1 MHKSTWTEVQTQ
13 PLITSLLSLEIWI
26 VGLVVAASVVSERF
40 LLPAIVTAASFW
52 ILRWLASGQVS
63 IRTTADGAILL
74 LICMLP
80 ITLLVTNMPEV
91 TTPQVYRVISGIALF
106 YAIVNWT
113 TSRER
118 LQVLISGIL
127 LLGVLLAG
135 AAIVT
140 VEWSTAKRGM
150 IPRSFYSHI
159 PLLVS
164 DPINPNVMAGLLLL
178 LLPFPLGLLLF
189 AWQTTRWPTYLLAAF
204 SLISA
209 AGVFFLAQSRGG
221 MIALVIMLAAMVFLR
236 WRYGWVGLLGLLLI
250 ATFVVQTNWES
261 KAIQHYTHNGQLI
274 RSTNERFEL
283 WSRAWELI
291 QLHPITGV
299 GMGTYEQVVA
309 DTHPFDLVYVGLEF
323 QQTGR
328 GAHAH
333 NLFLQIA
340 VDLGIP
346 GLLAWLTIITMVL
359 RAAWRVYRTGKQEQQ
374 SWIQGIGAGLICS
387 QVALLAHGLLDAV
400 AWGMVRPSVMVW
412 GLWGLTIAAE
422 KRLAVEP
429 DQ

>member
-1 MHKSTWTEVQTQ
+1 M
-13 PLITSLLSLEIWI
+13 LLSFEIWI
-26 VGLVVAASVVSERF
+26 VGLAIAASVASERF
-40 LLPAIVTAASFW
+40 LLPAIVIAASFW
-52 ILRWLASGQVS
+52 ILRWLASGQFS
-63 IRTTADGAILL
+63 IRTTADGAILVL
-74 LICMLP
+74 LCMLP
-80 ITLLVTNMPEV
+80 ITLLVTNIPEV
-91 TTPQVYRVISGIALF
+91 TRPQVYRVISGIALF
-106 YAIVNWT
+106 YAIINWT

-118 LQVLISGIL
+118 LRVLLYGSL
-127 LLGVLLAG
+127 LLGILLAG

-178 LLPFPLGLLLF
+178 LLPFPLGFLLF
-189 AWQTTRWPTYLLAAF
+189 SWHTTRWTTRLLAIV
-204 SLISA
+204 SLCTIS
-209 AGVFFLAQSRGG
+209 GVFFLAQSRGG
-221 MIALVIMLAAMVFLR
+221 MIALVIMLVAMVLLR
-236 WRYGWVGLLGLLLI
+236 WRYGWIGLLGLLLI

-261 KAIQHYTHNGQLI
+261 KAIQHYTHNGQLV

-309 DTHPFDLVYVGLEF
+309 DTHPFDLVYVGLGF

-333 NLFLQIA
+333 NLLLQIA

-346 GLLAWLTIITMVL
+346 GLLAWLTIVIMVIQ
-359 RAAWRVYRTGKQEQQ
+359 AAWRVYRTGKQEHQ
-374 SWIQGIGAGLICS
+374 SWVQGIGAGLIGS

-412 GLWGLTIAAE
+412 GIWGLTLVAE
-422 KRLAVEP
+422 KKLVAEP
-429 DQ
+429 EQ